1 MYSYNWDPST
11 GGLLLNSSPLAFSKE
26 PRPVYYKELD
36 ILGFDKYW
44 NYAKNDTYPYM
55 WAEANNYFYRGRLVA
70 KTKGGSI
77 YAAPEIVLVDDPEP
91 DGTPLRFVD
100 IPRMVEKNKDIIEK
114 LAQDTIKK
122 IFNTYIDFKHKV
134 DVFYVA
140 FSGGKDSVVAL
151 DLVQRALPHNEFKV
165 LFGDTGMEFLDTYAT
180 VDIVEALC
188 KEQGI
193 DFVRAKSDY
202 APACSWKLFG
212 PPATVTRWCCSV
224 HKTAPQVLTLREVT
238 GKTDFTGMAFIGVR
252 ASESAARS
260 EYDYVSLGE
269 KHKGQYSCN
278 PILEWNSAELYCY
291 IFSEDLVLSE
301 AYKKGNRRAGC
312 LVCPRAAERNDFI
325 ARAWYREE
333 FDELI
338 NTVRELYEKS
348 FSSQAALDQFIANG
362 GWKARKNGR
371 DISIGLNYA
380 EGREGDFSTIKISN
394 PKTDW
399 REWIKTIGVLQ
410 NESSPYRILFRG
422 SIYEF
427 YVYEGANE
435 LHVKY
440 LADLGKE
447 KPLFVKL
454 LKNVFRKT
462 ACCIQCRE
470 CEADCHGGCI
480 HMKDGNFYID
490 DNCVH
495 CSQCHKVEKG
505 CLVYKSLEMPKG
517 GLKMAANKSLNCYS
531 HHAPKMDWFN
541 QYFSFKNEFD
551 QNHSLGSQMYSFFK
565 RFLRDAEL
573 LDSQGFSNFAKVI
586 DSIGL
591 DEPKSWALM
600 LVNLAYTPQINWLIK
615 RVPMFEPY
623 GKDYTTSLL
632 VSDGAKESWVGDI
645 WSSYSRILD
654 LPFGQVGLG
663 APVREKN
670 KMMAITRTPWSNPDS
685 LVILYALYRFA
696 EACGE
701 YYQFTL
707 TRLLDHEV
715 ESDGVSPTE
724 IFGIDRE
731 AMVRLLNGLSI
742 NYPDFITASFNLD
755 LDSITLNADKTSADV
770 LALF

>member
-1 MYSYNWDPST
+1 MYSYSWDPST
-11 GGLLLNSSPLAFSKE
+11 GGLLLNSSPLSFSKE

-36 ILGFDKYW
+36 ILGFDRYW
-44 NYAKNDTYPYM
+44 TYAKNDAYPYM
-55 WAEANNYFYRGRLVA
+55 WAEANNYIYRGRVVA
-70 KTKGGSI
+70 KTKGGSL
-77 YAAPEIVLVDDPEP
+77 YSAPEIILVEEPEP
-91 DGTPLRFVD
+91 NGMPLRFVD
-100 IPRMVEKNKDIIEK
+100 VPAMVDKNRDIIER

-122 IFNTYIDFKHKV
+122 IFNTYIQYKNKV

-140 FSGGKDSVVAL
+140 FSGGKDSVVTL

-165 LFGDTGMEFLDTYAT
+165 LFGDTGMEFPDTYAT
-180 VDIVEALC
+180 VDLIEDLC
-188 KEQGI
+188 KNQGI
-193 DFVRAKSDY
+193 HFLRSKSDY
-202 APACSWKLFG
+202 APECSWRLFG

-224 HKTAPQVLTLREVT
+224 HKTAPQVLCLRETT
-238 GKTDFTGMAFIGVR
+238 GKPDFTGMAFIGVR

-278 PILEWNSAELYCY
+278 PILEWNSAELFLY
-291 IFSEDLVLSE
+291 IYAEELVFSE

-325 ARAWYREE
+325 ARAWYRDE
-333 FDELI
+333 FDALI
-338 NTVRELYEKS
+338 DTVRDLYKDS
-348 FSSQAALDQFIANG
+348 FTSNTALDEFMSNG

-371 DISIGLNYA
+371 DISIELNYS
-380 EGREGDFSTIKISN
+380 EGREGDFNTIRILK
-394 PKTDW
+394 PRTDW
-399 REWIKTIGVLQ
+399 KEWIKTIGILQ
-410 NESSPYRILFRG
+410 NDSSPFRILFRG
-422 SIYEF
+422 NIYEF
-427 YVYEGANE
+427 YVYEGAEE
-435 LHVKY
+435 LQVKY
-440 LADLGKE
+440 LAELAKE

-470 CEADCHGGCI
+470 CEADCHNGAI
-480 HMKDGNFYID
+480 HMKNGEFYID
-490 DNCVH
+490 EKCVH

-541 QYFSFKNEFD
+541 QYFTLKNDFD
-551 QNHSLGSQMYSFFK
+551 QNHSLGSQMYSFFR
-565 RFLRDAEL
+565 RFLRDAQL
-573 LDSQGFSNFAKVI
+573 LDAEGFSSFAKVI

-591 DEPKSWALM
+591 DEEKAWALM

-615 RVPMFEPY
+615 RVPMYETY
-623 GKDYTTSLL
+623 GKDYTVALL

-654 LPFGQVGLG
+654 LPFGVVGLG
-663 APVREKN
+663 CAQREKT
-670 KMMAITRTPWSNPDS
+670 KMVGITRTPWMNPDP
-685 LVILYALYRFA
+685 LVILYALYKFA
-696 EACGE
+696 EACGD

-707 TRLLDHEV
+707 TRLLDHEIN
-715 ESDGVSPTE
+715 SDGVSPTE
-724 IFGIDRE
+724 IFGLDRDT
-731 AMVRLLNGLSI
+731 MIKILNGMSF
-742 NYPDFITASFNLD
+742 NYPDFINASFTLD
-755 LDSITLNADKTSADV
+755 LDNITLNADKTSADV